1 MLAFVLFVGF
11 AACGMWSRPSVWIEN
26 RSAEQAVIFVTDNS
40 LNNPAA
46 WYVVPARTS
55 VHAGSAG
62 LGSPD
67 VRVNLLGWQHVAD
80 GVSRCAP
87 GDYDD
92 TISNAPRGGSVLLLI
107 DETGRPAVS
116 LATEPP
122 NLPHL
127 AQAPLGDLSEA
138 GRCAATGR

>member
-1 MLAFVLFVGF
+1 VV
-11 AACGMWSRPSVWIEN
+11 
-26 RSAEQAVIFVTDNS
+26 FVTDNS
-40 LNNPAA
+40 LSPAA
-46 WYVVPARTS
+46 WYVVPPRTA

-67 VRVNLLGWQHVAD
+67 VRVNLLGWQHETL

-92 TISNAPRGGSVLLLI
+92 TISNVPPGASVLLLI
-107 DETGRPAVS
+107 EETGRPLVS

-122 NLPHL
+122 NLRRL
-127 AQAPLGDLSEA
+127 GEAPLNDMSEEE
-138 GRCAATGR
+138 RCAATGG